1 VELDTRIAYHLITGR
16 KLEFHRHGVLYP
28 DGHSGEVCE
37 HPEAICTAS
46 KQRLLRGEE
55 AQILAEAN

>member
-1 VELDTRIAYHLITGR
+1 MELDTRIAYHLITGR

-55 AQILAEAN
+55 A